1 MGGFL
6 VLVLIVVGPHVL
18 MDQYHKGN
26 IPAAQEECRAEVV
39 RSPSGTAYRRY
50 VDLNGDCVYSEAIR

>member
-6 VLVLIVVGPHVL
+6 ALVLIVVGPSVL

-26 IPAAQEECRAEVV
+26 IPAAKEECRAEVV
-39 RSPSGTAYRRY
+39 RSPIGTEYRRD
-50 VDLNGDCVYSEAIR
+50 VDLNGDCVYSEALR